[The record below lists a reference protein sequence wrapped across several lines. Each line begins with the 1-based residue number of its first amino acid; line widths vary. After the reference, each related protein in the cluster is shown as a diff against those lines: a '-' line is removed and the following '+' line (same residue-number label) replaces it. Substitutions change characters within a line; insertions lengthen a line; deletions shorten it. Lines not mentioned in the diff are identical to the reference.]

1 MSDTG
6 PDASVDGGPAAL
18 EAALLAGLVET
29 VASSPGPMRGIGVG
43 DAGFGDPGVGV
54 AGVRGVGID
63 VVDLARF
70 RAVLDRRP
78 GLVSRLFTPAEQTY
92 ANLVPDP
99 VPRLAT
105 RFAAKEAT
113 MKALGVGLGA
123 FGFHDAAVVR
133 DGRDAPT
140 LVVTGAAASLAE
152 VAGVGGWHLALTHS
166 DLVAAAVVVAVV
178 RPTAVWL

>member
-1 MSDTG
+1 MSATG
-6 PDASVDGGPAAL
+6 PDASVASRPAAL
-18 EAALLAGLVET
+18 EAALMTGLAKT
-29 VASSPGPMRGIGVG
+29 VASSSGNPTLG
-43 DAGFGDPGVGV
+43 AE
-54 AGVRGVGID
+54 VRGVGID
-63 VVDLARF
+63 VVDLSRF

-78 GLVSRLFTPAEQTY
+78 GMVSRLFTEDEQAY

-123 FGFHDAAVVR
+123 FGFHDASVVR

-140 LVVTGAAASLAE
+140 LVVTGAAQSLAE
-152 VAGVGGWHLALTHS
+152 QAGVGGWYLTLTHS

-178 RPTAVWL
+178 RPSAVWL

>member
-1 MSDTG
+1 VSDTG

-43 DAGFGDPGVGV
+43 DAGVGD

-152 VAGVGGWHLALTHS
+152 AAGVGGWHLALTHS